1 MALDQLAVRKHG
13 LGFCCVHCC
22 KVLADAVAHKGLDLG
37 GRHAGDVACFGLS
50 ILQDRMR
57 HIIPVAHA
65 ALLRMRRAHPV
76 AAVVEEAAG
85 QNGRRAAEPNM
96 PGDGVGHA
104 LGLHSLK

>member
-1 MALDQLAVRKHG
+1 
-13 LGFCCVHCC
+13 
-22 KVLADAVAHKGLDLG
+22 
-37 GRHAGDVACFGLS
+37 
-50 ILQDRMR
+50 MR

-65 ALLRMRRAHPV
+65 ALVRMRRAHPV

-85 QNGRRAAEPNM
+85 QNGRKVSEPNM